1 LSNHEVLSSV
11 ASKKPRLFY
20 GYVIVAVGFIILTVV
35 MGLIFNFGVFFKPFL
50 DDFGWTR
57 AQTSGAYALLFTVY
71 GVLGIFAGRL
81 NDRLG
86 PRLILTVSSILL
98 GLGYFLISRVTALW
112 QLYFFYGV
120 IIGIGTGGCFVPLT
134 STIARWFVKR
144 RGLMTGI
151 MVSSIGVGSMIMP
164 PIATQLISAYGWRTA
179 YVIFGIVVLVVTLVT
194 AQFLRRDPAQVGQLP
209 DGAGEVNQ
217 GSSTLQTQG
226 FSLRETIR
234 TSQFW
239 MLCVMFFCFGYSMHA
254 ITVHIVIHATGL
266 GISLVDAAKILVV
279 IGGLNIVGRLV
290 MGVGSDRIGN
300 KRGLII
306 AFVLLS
312 AGVLWLQFAR
322 ELWSLQL
329 FAVLFGLANG
339 GVIVLMSS
347 VGADLFGLRSHG
359 AILGIYTFLFSVGGA
374 IGSVVSGRIFDIT
387 NSYQLAFWVF
397 AALGIAG
404 LILSLFLKPISGK
417 V

>member
-11 ASKKPRLFY
+11 ASKKSRFFY
-20 GYVIVAVGFIILTVV
+20 GYVIVAAGFIILTVV

-71 GVLGIFAGRL
+71 GVLSIFAGRL

-86 PRLILTVSSILL
+86 PRLILTVASVLL
-98 GLGYFLISRVTALW
+98 GLGYFLISKVTALW

-120 IIGIGTGGCFVPLT
+120 IIGIGTAGCFVPLT
-134 STIARWFVKR
+134 STVARWFVKR

-164 PIATQLISAYGWRTA
+164 PLATKLISAYEWRTA
-179 YVIFGIVVLVVTLVT
+179 YVIFGILVLVVTLVT
-194 AQFLRRDPAQVGQLP
+194 AQFLRRDPAQVKQLP
-209 DGAGEVNQ
+209 DGASEANQ
-217 GSSTLQTQG
+217 GTSILQTQG
-226 FSLRETIR
+226 FPLRETTR

-239 MLCVMFFCFGYSMHA
+239 MLSVMFFCFGYSMHA
-254 ITVHIVIHATGL
+254 ILVHIVIHATSL
-266 GISLVDAAKILVV
+266 GIALADAAKILVV
-279 IGGLNIVGRLV
+279 MGGLNIVGRLV
-290 MGVGSDRIGN
+290 IGVGSDRIGN

-312 AGVLWLQFAR
+312 ASVLLLQLAR
-322 ELWSLQL
+322 EMWSLQL

-374 IGSVVSGRIFDIT
+374 IGSVVSGRIFDVT
-387 NSYQLAFWVF
+387 NSYQMAFWVF
-397 AALGIAG
+397 AALGISG
-404 LILSLFLKPISGK
+404 LILSLLLKPIRTK
-417 V
+417 A

>member
-1 LSNHEVLSSV
+1 MSNHEVLSSV

-209 DGAGEVNQ
+209 DGADEVNQ